1 MKYQRGSLQGEM
13 SPKRFV
19 EAAKQLS
26 GQDALTLS
34 DVFDCDGT
42 DLLGWALESRGSPV
56 ALAMSLLTTTAGRL
70 LLASDP
76 RTGSRSTNRIS
87 PRRISSGDHRP

>member
-13 SPKRFV
+13 QPKRFV

-42 DLLGWALESRGSPV
+42 DLLGLGFGFAR
-56 ALAMSLLTTTAGRL
+56 
-70 LLASDP
+70 
-76 RTGSRSTNRIS
+76 
-87 PRRISSGDHRP
+87 

>member
-13 SPKRFV
+13 QPKRFV

-42 DLLGWALESRGSPV
+42 DLLGLGFGDRGPRGRWP
-56 ALAMSLLTTTAGRL
+56 AATRAGR
-70 LLASDP
+70 
-76 RTGSRSTNRIS
+76 
-87 PRRISSGDHRP
+87 